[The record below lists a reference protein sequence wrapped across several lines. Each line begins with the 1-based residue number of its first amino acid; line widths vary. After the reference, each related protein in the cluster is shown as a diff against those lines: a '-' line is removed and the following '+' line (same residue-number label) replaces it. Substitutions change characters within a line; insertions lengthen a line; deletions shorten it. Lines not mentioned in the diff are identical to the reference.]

1 MLVKDR
7 LLNLTS
13 EEIGF
18 VYKKLEDKQ
27 KTGSKITENYI
38 VTLLYN
44 AHEEYIIAQLNE
56 KYEKTSSREEKKAK
70 NQFQD
75 YEQREYSDDQ
85 MKEFE
90 LRKLG
95 VKKKK

>member
-1 MLVKDR
+1 ML
-7 LLNLTS
+7 NS
-13 EEIGF
+13 IF
-18 VYKKLEDKQ
+18 
-27 KTGSKITENYI
+27 SPSSW
-38 VTLLYN
+38 
-44 AHEEYIIAQLNE
+44 IIAQLNE
-56 KYEKTSSREEKKAK
+56 KYEKNTSREEKKTK

>member
-1 MLVKDR
+1 MKHSHV
-7 LLNLTS
+7 N
-13 EEIGF
+13 I
-18 VYKKLEDKQ
+18 
-27 KTGSKITENYI
+27 YI